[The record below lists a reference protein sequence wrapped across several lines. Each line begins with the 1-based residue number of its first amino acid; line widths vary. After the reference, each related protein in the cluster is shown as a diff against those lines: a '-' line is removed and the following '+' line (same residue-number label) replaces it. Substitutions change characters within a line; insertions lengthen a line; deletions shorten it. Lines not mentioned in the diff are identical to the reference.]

1 MHTLPRYLHQKTK
14 VWNFS
19 VEEKVSAQLST
30 HSERAVCGL
39 SADTTLIISFGISI
53 LTPCFWRQTCLNLK
67 ELFLAGHNRF
77 QEDEMSII
85 LSLQSFWQDNPIVFS
100 PCNLLYSSVHKLYCN
115 LWIHSHHPCF
125 LLYVS
130 QSLCS
135 VQSHY
140 FPHRFFYNSP
150 HYTIQEL
157 CKDCLYPHNLHQ
169 MKWSVVI
176 FPVLDGER

>member
-100 PCNLLYSSVHKLYCN
+100 PVTFYILQFTNCTAISESIVTTLAFYCMSVNPWAQCKIIISLIDFSIILLTTLSKSFVRTAFILIISIR
-115 LWIHSHHPCF
+115 WSEV
-125 LLYVS
+125 LLFS
-130 QSLCS
+130 QS
-135 VQSHY
+135 
-140 FPHRFFYNSP
+140 
-150 HYTIQEL
+150 
-157 CKDCLYPHNLHQ
+157 
-169 MKWSVVI
+169 
-176 FPVLDGER
+176 